1 MSASLHRSNFTAE
14 LPIEKP
20 RTRGFLRI
28 VRFSPA
34 AHTLTVATYSPYV
47 DQSLTDDAN
56 QFTLP
61 LD

>member
-1 MSASLHRSNFTAE
+1 
-14 LPIEKP
+14 
-20 RTRGFLRI
+20 
-28 VRFSPA
+28 VRVNPA

-47 DQSLTDDAN
+47 DRSLTDDAN